1 MGVFLADFRK
11 NKDPGPFRAIMAR
24 KRSRVLCII
33 FFSESSSEQPVSLD
47 NAGKLAYIT
56 IVNAN

>member
-1 MGVFLADFRK
+1 MGAFPADFRK

-33 FFSESSSEQPVSLD
+33 FQRAVQNSPVFLD

>member
-33 FFSESSSEQPVSLD
+33 FFFREQFRTAPFLLTTPES
-47 NAGKLAYIT
+47 
-56 IVNAN
+56 